1 MTAQVT
7 TPATTEAAAAQPVGP
22 ATRDLGF
29 RRTSSTPLLDLAAVG
44 WCAAEARPR
53 PTIMFPTV
61 VDMER
66 AYGRLRHASGA
77 PAHAR
82 RAPIDPAYRFHM
94 YYAPH
99 RSAGI
104 GLATAPHP
112 EGPWTPYAGNPI
124 IRLGDGSGLTDHVSS
139 PEVVLRPDYPD
150 APFWLYFH
158 GRTGPRAGGFGQH
171 TCVATSPDAVAWQVL
186 SPQPVLTATA
196 EQSGSANSAAY
207 ARCFARGGWHYALY
221 KSELTHGLARSR
233 DGLTW
238 EHWPHNPLLAPD
250 PAAGDHEMIRHTGLL
265 LRASTLI
272 ILYSTPPG
280 PHGGG
285 EEIKAAAL
293 DVSADDWQHWRP
305 VRRLGTVLS
314 PALSWEAN
322 DVRDPFLLAHEDT
335 LYLYYVGGHEQG
347 VGLARGP
354 LHALDALQ

>member
-1 MTAQVT
+1 MTIQVT
-7 TPATTEAAAAQPVGP
+7 TPVTTAATEAQPVRP
-22 ATRDLGF
+22 AIGDLGF
-29 RRTSSTPLLDLAAVG
+29 RRTSATPLLDLVAVA
-44 WCAAEARPR
+44 WCAAEAKPR

-66 AYGRLRHASGA
+66 ARARLRDAPGA
-77 PAHAR
+77 PPPTPI
-82 RAPIDPAYRFHM
+82 APIDRFHM

-124 IRLGDGSGLTDHVSS
+124 IRLGDFPGLTDHVSS
-139 PEVVLRPDYPD
+139 PEVVLRPDRPD

-171 TCVATSPDAVAWQVL
+171 TCVATSPDAVAWQVF
-186 SPQPVLTATA
+186 SPQPVLTATV

-207 ARCFARGGWHYALY
+207 ARCFDLGGWHYALY

-250 PAAGDHEMIRHTGLL
+250 PAAGDHEMIRHTALL
-265 LRASTLI
+265 LRADRLI
-272 ILYSTPPG
+272 SLYSTPPG

-285 EEIKAAAL
+285 EEIKAAVF
-293 DVSADDWQHWRP
+293 DVTGDDWQRWGP
-305 VRRLGTVLS
+305 LRRQGTVLS
-314 PALSWEAN
+314 PALPWEAN

-335 LYLYYVGGHEQG
+335 LYLYYVGGHERG
-347 VGLARGP
+347 VGLARAP
-354 LHALDALQ
+354 LGALDGLR